1 MEPLV
6 VVAGS
11 AEVLAR
17 AGAGEGLL
25 TEVERARAARFRHES
40 TREDFVAAH
49 VLVRECAARLLGT
62 EAAALTLLQRCP
74 DCEEEGHGRP
84 YLAEH
89 PEVRVSLSHGKGVVA
104 AAAGFGPVGVDVE
117 QPSRGMVAEVAERV
131 LAPAELA
138 RVKEHAEPE
147 RAFLRL
153 WVRKEALIKVGRAT
167 LDTLAGVDLSALP
180 LDGSPLRGSW
190 DGLHLLDWEDGARG
204 AVVGAVADREPRL
217 LEL

>member
-17 AGAGEGLL
+17 PGAGEGLL
-25 TEVERARAARFRHES
+25 TEVERGRAARFRKDS
-40 TREDFVAAH
+40 TRDDFVAAH

-62 EAAALTLLQRCP
+62 EAAALTLLQLCP
-74 DCEEEGHGRP
+74 DCEQEGHGRP
-84 YLAEH
+84 FIADH
-89 PEVRVSLSHGKGVVA
+89 PEVQVSLSHGRGVVA

-117 QPSRGMVAEVAERV
+117 QPARGLVAEVAERV

-138 RVKEHAEPE
+138 VLKEHPEPE
-147 RAFLRL
+147 RAFLRF
-153 WVRKEALIKVGRAT
+153 WVRKEALIKIGRAT
-167 LDTLAGVDLSALP
+167 LDTLAELDLSAVP
-180 LDGSPLRGSW
+180 LDGSPVRGTW
-190 DGLHLLDWEDGARG
+190 EGLHLLDWVDEARG
-204 AVVGAVADREPRL
+204 AVVGVVAAEEPRL